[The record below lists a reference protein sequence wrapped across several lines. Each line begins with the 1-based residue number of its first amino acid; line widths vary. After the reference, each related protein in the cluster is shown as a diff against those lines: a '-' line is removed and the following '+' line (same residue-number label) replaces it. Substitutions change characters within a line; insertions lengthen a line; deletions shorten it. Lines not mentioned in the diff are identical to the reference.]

1 MTKSLSKEK
10 LVITCLITVFFIP
23 QKNAVWSYWISLNHH
38 VCIIPSTG
46 GLPLPSP
53 KASPLCG
60 TENDRHRNRGLA
72 NHHQISVS
80 IYILLYVYICMY
92 MYTYVY
98 VYIYYV
104 YICICICIYIYM
116 YIHIY
121 MHVCIYIYV
130 YTYIYIRG
138 CVCMYIYIRAYIYN
152 YIYICVSIVAN
163 LRYPIKNLVFS
174 SEINPTSL
182 NPQTIRT
189 LPRWQVHYSRAKA
202 GSTALRSSRKCPK
215 RRLLALMQS
224 WYQLKMG

>member
-60 TENDRHRNRGLA
+60 TENDWHRNRGLA

-98 VYIYYV
+98 IYTMYTYVYVYVYIYV
-104 YICICICIYIYM
+104 YTYIYACM
-116 YIHIY
+116 Y
-121 MHVCIYIYV
+121 IYIYV

-138 CVCMYIYIRAYIYN
+138 CVCMYIYIYVYIYII
-152 YIYICVSIVAN
+152 IYICVSIVAN

>member
-60 TENDRHRNRGLA
+60 TENDWHRNRGLA

-80 IYILLYVYICMY
+80 IYIYYY
-92 MYTYVY
+92 MYTYACICIHMY
-98 VYIYYV
+98 IYIYYV
-104 YICICICIYIYM
+104 YICICICIYIYVYTYIYMHVCMYIYM

-121 MHVCIYIYV
+121 IYVDVYVCIYIYV
-130 YTYIYIRG
+130 
-138 CVCMYIYIRAYIYN
+138 YIYN